1 MTPTVAPEVLRR
13 SEGDWT
19 VFRRDAVD
27 SVDLVRLAEGNRGLR
42 GNWKYVCEGSGDRV
56 SLRLDLPEPGT
67 DAGESSDACESPD
80 ACGAVAIVPTGD
92 WLNEAKRQLEA
103 LGFPCHPRED
113 RLVVPL
119 DESQAEVLPASDGST
134 LCSITFPM
142 GESSEAQKA
151 TSLFLLRVSASMRMV
166 RGFVSPAA
174 TKPEAGFMVRIPASS
189 GGEFVQHAWTSLA
202 LCSRSFAKAVSVL
215 QDQQTATAYLTV
227 SVSTD
232 HSKSKGEFQHAD
244 VNCQ

>member
-27 SVDLVRLAEGNRGLR
+27 SEGLVQLAERNHGLC
-42 GNWKYVCEGSGDRV
+42 GNWKYVCEGPGDRV
-56 SLRLDLPEPGT
+56 SLRLDLPESGS
-67 DAGESSDACESPD
+67 DAGESPYAGD
-80 ACGAVAIVPTGD
+80 GVAIVPTED

-151 TSLFLLRVSASMRMV
+151 TSLFLLRVSASMRLV

-215 QDQQTATAYLTV
+215 QDQQIATAYLTV

>member
-1 MTPTVAPEVLRR
+1 MTPTITPEVFRR

-19 VFRRDAVD
+19 VLRREDVD
-27 SVDLVRLAEGNRGLR
+27 SLDLVRLAERNRGLR
-42 GNWKYVCEGSGDRV
+42 GNWKYVCEGPRDRV
-56 SLRLDLPEPGT
+56 SLRLDLPEPGA

-80 ACGAVAIVPTGD
+80 ADDGVAIAPTED
-92 WLNEAKRQLEA
+92 WLNDAKRQLEG
-103 LGFPCHPRED
+103 LGFLCHPRED
-113 RLVVPL
+113 RLVVQL
-119 DESQAEVLPASDGST
+119 DESQAEVFLESDGST
-134 LCSITFPM
+134 LCSIVFPM
-142 GESSEAQKA
+142 GESSEARRA
-151 TSLFLLRVSASMRMV
+151 TSLFLLRVSASMRLV
-166 RGFVSPAA
+166 RGFASPAA

-189 GGEFVQHAWTSLA
+189 SGEFVQHAWTSLA